1 MPKMPKI
8 ESLQVEDL
16 GALDH
21 YDEDELVRLRE
32 KLITNEQRIHQE
44 SVHLGK
50 RIKELNQARN
60 DLQQEVAQN
69 ARSMRAVKHQLSQR
83 ARAGAGGS
91 VVVMKVPPKR
101 AGSLAAVR
109 SGQALRARR
118 K

>member
-1 MPKMPKI
+1 MPKMPKT

-16 GALDH
+16 GELDH

-32 KLITNEQRIHQE
+32 KLISNEQRIHQE
-44 SVHLGK
+44 SVHLQK

-83 ARAGAGGS
+83 ARAAGGG
-91 VVVMKVPPKR
+91 VVVMKIPPKR
-101 AGSLAAVR
+101 AGALAAAR
-109 SGQALRARR
+109 SGEALRARR